1 MDACEMGLYVRRLE
15 GEREREW
22 GWRQKHSLITDWL
35 SRAVPGC
42 HLCSLLATW
51 PDPLFPIVEYAV
63 ISSWTAS
70 LASVLLASFTFCW
83 VSDISWYSAYTCL
96 CSMSPFMSQ
105 LYPPY
110 HPHKS
115 VSSPTS
121 SFWWLGALSV
131 SAFVGWVWG
140 NGLRANEKMRKKCKT
155 LGKNAFGCAPWSSVK
170 VRRLPYSA
178 LPQSTKQVNHITV
191 DLGTVFLCQQM

>member
-1 MDACEMGLYVRRLE
+1 
-15 GEREREW
+15 
-22 GWRQKHSLITDWL
+22 
-35 SRAVPGC
+35 
-42 HLCSLLATW
+42 
-51 PDPLFPIVEYAV
+51 
-63 ISSWTAS
+63 
-70 LASVLLASFTFCW
+70 
-83 VSDISWYSAYTCL
+83 
-96 CSMSPFMSQ
+96 MSQ

-140 NGLRANEKMRKKCKT
+140 NRLRANEMRKKRKT
-155 LGKNAFGCAPWSSVK
+155 LGKNSFGCAPWSSVK

-191 DLGTVFLCQQM
+191 DLGTVFLCQQMQGSANGMGLAEGNRAAPWKASPLTPLPAEDGLGFIYITEAVNILGNCWNLVI